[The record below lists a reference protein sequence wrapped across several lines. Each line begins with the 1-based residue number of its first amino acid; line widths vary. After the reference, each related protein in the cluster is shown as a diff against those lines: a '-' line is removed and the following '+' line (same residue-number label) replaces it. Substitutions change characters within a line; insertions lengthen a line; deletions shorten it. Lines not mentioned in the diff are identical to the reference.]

1 MLIQATQL
9 RPGMVLE
16 YNKELWR
23 VMAISH
29 ITPGNWRGMV
39 QTKLRNIKT
48 GSQTENRFRS
58 EDRVER
64 VILSQVEMEF
74 LYRDGD
80 DFHFM
85 NTETY
90 DQITMPKE
98 LIEDVVGFLSP
109 NLKVEVEFYE
119 STPLNVTLPKT
130 IDLKVA
136 RTDPGM
142 RNAAVTNTLKPATME
157 TGLVVQVPHFVSEGE
172 VITINTETRE
182 YVARAK

>member
-9 RPGMVLE
+9 RPGMVIE
-16 YNKELWR
+16 HNKELWR
-23 VMAISH
+23 VMTITH

-39 QTKLRNIKT
+39 QTKLRNLKT

-64 VILSQVEMEF
+64 HILSQVEMEF
-74 LYRDGD
+74 LYEDGD
-80 DFHFM
+80 QFHFM

-90 DQITMPKE
+90 DQITIPRE
-98 LIEDVVGFLSP
+98 LIEDVVPFLTP
-109 NLKVEVEFYE
+109 NMKVEVESYE
-119 STPLNVTLPKT
+119 NTPLNVSLPKT
-130 IDLKVA
+130 VNLKVV
-136 RTDPGM
+136 RTDPGIKT
-142 RNAAVTNTLKPATME
+142 AAVTNTLKPATME
-157 TGLVVQVPHFVSEGE
+157 TGLVVQVPHFVAEGD

>member
-9 RPGMVLE
+9 RSGMVIE
-16 YNKELWR
+16 YNKDLWR
-23 VMAISH
+23 VMTITH

-39 QTKLRNIKT
+39 QTKLRNIKMGT
-48 GSQTENRFRS
+48 QTENRFRS

-64 VILSQVEMEF
+64 VILSQVQMEF

-90 DQITMPKE
+90 DQVTIPRE
-98 LIEDVVGFLSP
+98 LIEDVEQLLTP
-109 NLKVEVEFYE
+109 NMQVEVEFYE
-119 STPLNVTLPKT
+119 NTPLNATLPKT
-130 IDLKVA
+130 VNLKVV

-142 RNAAVTNTLKPATME
+142 RSAAVTNTLKPATME
-157 TGLVVQVPHFVSEGE
+157 TGLVIQVPHFITEGE
-172 VITINTETRE
+172 VITINTESRE
-182 YVARAK
+182 YLARAK

>member
-74 LYRDGD
+74 LYQDGD

-90 DQITMPKE
+90 DQITIPRE
-98 LIEDVVGFLSP
+98 LIEDAVPFLTP

-119 STPLNVTLPKT
+119 TTPLNAALPKT
-130 IDLKVA
+130 INLKVA
-136 RTDPGM
+136 RTEPGM
-142 RNAAVTNTLKPATME
+142 RSAAVTNTLKPATME
-157 TGLVVQVPHFVSEGE
+157 TGLVIQVPHFVAEGD